1 MKTIRDVDSVVLDAS
16 AVLALLN
23 REPGADIVESNLAS
37 AMISAVNVAEVGTR
51 LADRG
56 MSEAAI
62 REVVG
67 VLGMTVVQF
76 DEESA
81 YASAALW
88 PQTRIRDLS
97 LGDRA
102 CLSLASHL
110 NLPALTA
117 DKIWADVDVEVEVRL
132 IRD

>member
-1 MKTIRDVDSVVLDAS
+1 MISTV
-16 AVLALLN
+16 
-23 REPGADIVESNLAS
+23 NLAE
-37 AMISAVNVAEVGTR
+37 IGTR

-56 MSEAAI
+56 MSDSDI

-67 VLGMTVVQF
+67 ALGMTVMQF
-76 DEESA
+76 DEELA
-81 YASAALW
+81 YASAALR
-88 PQTRIRDLS
+88 PRTRIRGLS

-132 IRD
+132 IRG